1 MHSDNETYDEND
13 GFSVS
18 FDNIIERIEANYNAN
33 PKNKVDIAI
42 TELEF
47 DVFEEYAS
55 IVYHFISETCNGKWR
70 LIAIGGCDNEYFA
83 TFHLSTSFKIR
94 NFFNHLFG
102 RNN

>member
-1 MHSDNETYDEND
+1 MYEKEHIMHSDNETYDEND

-55 IVYHFISETCNGKWR
+55 IVLSLHF
-70 LIAIGGCDNEYFA
+70 
-83 TFHLSTSFKIR
+83 R
-94 NFFNHLFG
+94 NM
-102 RNN
+102 